1 MNNFH
6 FRNWSSRKF
15 VQDNYI
21 FRNGIIEDVPIGKIF
36 GITSGYQFKNN
47 LGRYYIGARAAF
59 GNIINGDF

>member
-6 FRNWSSRKF
+6 FRIGLASRKF

-36 GITSGYQFKNN
+36 GITWDTN
-47 LGRYYIGARAAF
+47 LK
-59 GNIINGDF
+59 II